1 MRVGGGAARSGVGEC
16 VVGGVGGSDD
26 CTRETGK
33 REQSLVREARIEQ
46 LGLDTNIADCG
57 CCIQLKRRLYVVA
70 EELFLP
76 SVR

>member
-1 MRVGGGAARSGVGEC
+1 
-16 VVGGVGGSDD
+16 
-26 CTRETGK
+26 
-33 REQSLVREARIEQ
+33 VREARIEQ